1 MSFPV
6 KVVLEDI
13 RSAFNVGS
21 IFRTC
26 DAAGIEELILTGITP
41 YPPHNRIPKTAL
53 GAIETVKWQ
62 HIPDKSDTLRYCK
75 QNSTLIAVELVDNTI
90 SYLDYDFTKPVTIIF
105 GNEISGV
112 SGDTLKQC
120 ETIVKIPMFGSKES
134 LNVANSH
141 SIICYEIVRQWIKN
155 GKN

>member
-1 MSFPV
+1 M
-6 KVVLEDI
+6 
-13 RSAFNVGS
+13 
-21 IFRTC
+21 
-26 DAAGIEELILTGITP
+26 
-41 YPPHNRIPKTAL
+41 
-53 GAIETVKWQ
+53 
-62 HIPDKSDTLRYCK
+62 PDKGDALSYCK
-75 QNSTLIAVELVDNTI
+75 QNSTLIAVELVDNAV

-112 SGDTLKQC
+112 SEDTLKQC

-155 GKN
+155 NKN

>member
-1 MSFPV
+1 MNFPI
-6 KVVLEDI
+6 KVILEDI

-21 IFRTC
+21 VFRTC

-62 HIPDKSDTLRYCK
+62 HIPDKDDALRYCK
-75 QNSTLIAVELVDNTI
+75 QNSTLIAVELVDNAV

-105 GNEISGV
+105 GNEISGI
-112 SGDTLKQC
+112 SGNTLKQC

-155 GKN
+155 NKN